1 MKKAEL
7 MHWLTTVGKDILK
20 LKKNLMKRKNNIEY
34 LKKIT
39 VKFIDKGENDSFLFI
54 LFYFMKFSIIYYFSS
69 LLAGTNFLSGLLK
82 NFIPI
87 IAIIII
93 TILIKYG
100 SLIPKINKSSALNVL
115 TNVLITAY
123 IIR

>member
-87 IAIIII
+87 IATIII

-115 TNVLITAY
+115 TNVLIIAY
-123 IIR
+123 IIK

>member
-1 MKKAEL
+1 M

-54 LFYFMKFSIIYYFSS
+54 LFYFIKFSIIYYFSS

-93 TILIKYG
+93 AILIKYG

-115 TNVLITAY
+115 TNVLIIAY
-123 IIR
+123 IIK